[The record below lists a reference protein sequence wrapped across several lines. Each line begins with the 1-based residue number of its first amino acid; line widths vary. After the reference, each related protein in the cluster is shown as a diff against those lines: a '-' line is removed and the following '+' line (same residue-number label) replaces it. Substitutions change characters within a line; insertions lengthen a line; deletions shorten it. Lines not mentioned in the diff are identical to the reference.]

1 MAPAAHHTLKV
12 GDITITALSDGVQPC
27 DQRALFPQTPLS
39 LWDQYRPR
47 FPECFTDLE
56 VKGAAQTWFNTNIG
70 VFAFHSRGKTVI
82 ADTGNGPGIL
92 MFGFP
97 VKEELLGDMAAKGV
111 DPARVDTVFLT
122 HLHGDHV
129 GWNLRRDGGKV
140 RPTFPKA
147 KYSFGKADWE
157 HFTDAETRR
166 AKPAAAAT
174 MDRSVLPLSEFGVL
188 DLIDGEREL
197 APGVTAIPSPGHTP
211 GHMSLLIS
219 SGNERALLLGDLI
232 GSPMQVTETD
242 QFYNPDTDGP
252 MGRASRKRMLDMA
265 ERDGMYVLASHL
277 PKPGWGKLVRF
288 QGRRYWQAL

>member
-1 MAPAAHHTLKV
+1 MPAHTLKV

-27 DQRALFPQTPLS
+27 DQRALFPQTPPS
-39 LWDQYRPR
+39 LWDKYKPR
-47 FPECFTDLE
+47 FPECYTDVE
-56 VKGAAQTWFNTNIG
+56 VKGQKQEWFNTNIG
-70 VFAFHSRGKTVI
+70 VFAFHSRGKTVL

-111 DPARVDTVFLT
+111 DTASVNTVFLT

-129 GWNLRRDGGKV
+129 GWNLLRDGGKV
-140 RPTFPKA
+140 RPAFPKA
-147 KYSFGKADWE
+147 KYAFGGADWE
-157 HFTDAETRR
+157 HFTKPEILAGPRGETMR
-166 AKPAAAAT
+166 
-174 MDRSVLPLSEFGVL
+174 RSVLPLAELGAL
-188 DLIDGEREL
+188 DLLAGEREL
-197 APGVTAIPSPGHTP
+197 APGVTALPSPGHTP

-242 QFYNPDTDGP
+242 EFYNPDTDGP
-252 MGRASRKRMLDMA
+252 LGRASRKSMLDLA
-265 ERDGMYVLASHL
+265 ERDNMVVLASHL
-277 PKPGWGKLVRF
+277 PRPGWGRLVRF

>member
-1 MAPAAHHTLKV
+1 LPSNSGHTLKV
-12 GDITITALSDGVQPC
+12 GDITVTALSDGVQPC
-27 DQRALFPQTPLS
+27 DQRLLFPQTPLS
-39 LWDQYRPR
+39 LWDKYRAR
-47 FPECFTDLE
+47 FPEAFTQVE
-56 VKGAAQTWFNTNIG
+56 VKGEKQTWFFTNIG
-70 VFAFHSRGKTVI
+70 VFAFHSRDKTVI
-82 ADTGNGPGIL
+82 ADTGNGPDIL

-97 VKEELLGDMAAKGV
+97 VKEELMRDMAAKGV
-111 DPARVDTVFLT
+111 DPAAVDTVFLT

-129 GWNLRRDGGKV
+129 GWNLQRDGGRV

-147 KYSFGKADWE
+147 KYAFGKADWE
-157 HFTDAETRR
+157 HFNKPDIMAGRAGETMR
-166 AKPAAAAT
+166 
-174 MDRSVLPLSEFGVL
+174 RSVLPLAEFGVL
-188 DLIDGEREL
+188 DLLEGEREL

-242 QFYNPDTDGP
+242 EFYNPDTDVD
-252 MGRASRKRMLDMA
+252 MGRASRRRMIDMA

-277 PKPGWGKLVRF
+277 PKPGWGRLIRF